1 MRKRYPRYWFNVV
14 IHFLEGTVGCGL
26 ISGAALAALVGQL
39 MLSAILALLAIG
51 VFLRFKRGR
60 MRKQQRDP

>member
-1 MRKRYPRYWFNVV
+1 MRKRYPGYWFNVV
-14 IHFLEGTVGCGL
+14 IHFLEGTVGFGL

>member
-1 MRKRYPRYWFNVV
+1 MRKRYPGYWFDAVM
-14 IHFLEGTVGCGL
+14 HFLEGAVGLAL

-39 MLSAILALLAIG
+39 MLSAILALLTIG

-60 MRKQQRDP
+60 LRQQQRDP

>member
-1 MRKRYPRYWFNVV
+1 MRKRYPGYWFDAVM
-14 IHFLEGTVGCGL
+14 HFLEGAVGLGL
-26 ISGAALAALVGQL
+26 ISGAALAALIGQL

-60 MRKQQRDP
+60 PRKQLQDP